1 MTIQAGAGRWSIRQ
15 LTFRY
20 LDTLPHTA
28 KLSGWGLY
36 ETMLLRTGRRTT
48 PATLLQYLRDW
59 ADIGGH
65 TVECVNREA
74 SQYRVTRGGD
84 WGVAGAFTDR

>member
-1 MTIQAGAGRWSIRQ
+1 MNAPRVSIRQ

-28 KLSGWGLY
+28 TLSGWGLY
-36 ETMLLRTGRRTT
+36 ETMLGRTGRRTT

-65 TVECVNREA
+65 TVECVDRA
-74 SQYRVTRGGD
+74 RQGYRVERGGS
-84 WGVAGAFTDR
+84 WGVAGAFTDF